1 VQAHRIR
8 RDQPGQRPPAVRP
21 LNRGERQTERSS
33 RPADRDFLSVERE
46 AQSTDLPRSRAS
58 ATVDVEERLS
68 NWRRVFSAL
77 LSSFV
82 PGIGQLVNLRWWI
95 ALKFALPTLA
105 LVGAA
110 LLVAK
115 LVPFPQ
121 LLALALAPSTIV
133 ALLIVNAGVF
143 GWRILAAGQ
152 AFFDPR
158 FDWRPSRGAAMGLAA
173 IFVVTALP
181 HLFVASV
188 GLSAMNAF
196 SSIFSSASVTGRVA
210 GAQSGPLPAPGGR
223 INILLV
229 GVDSGAGRDHALTDS
244 MMVVSVDPVGR
255 TTSLVSV
262 PRDMVNAPLAS
273 GQAYAPK
280 LNSLM
285 SYAQTHPK
293 DFPAGGMRTL
303 EDTVGLILGIPIH
316 YYVKADLGSF
326 VTMIDA
332 LGGIDINVTKALD
345 DPTYHGYGVHMGWS
359 VTAGPHH
366 FDGSDALAYARIR
379 HPAGESDFTRQARQ
393 QALLIALRRQIASP
407 DLVLRLPALIAAVD
421 NDIET
426 DLPRDQ
432 LPTLAAIASEI
443 GQNSIYQLVIKFPMV
458 HPGSISPYGSVQ
470 IPDLSKIKS
479 MAAQLFSS
487 PGSRPTV
494 GPAANPDPSPDPS
507 LNPSLGPGME
517 PGSSP

>member
-1 VQAHRIR
+1 MQAHRIH

-21 LNRGERQTERSS
+21 LHRDAPPLTRDA
-33 RPADRDFLSVERE
+33 RPIDRAAAPLDP
-46 AQSTDLPRSRAS
+46 ARSRAR
-58 ATVDVEERLS
+58 ATTEAEDRPG
-68 NWRRVFSAL
+68 NRRRVFSAL
-77 LSSFV
+77 LSSLL
-82 PGIGQLVNLRWWI
+82 PGTGQLVNARWRI
-95 ALKFALPTLA
+95 ALQFGLPTLA
-105 LVGAA
+105 LVGLA
-110 LLVAK
+110 LLIAR
-115 LVPFPQ
+115 LVPLPQ

-133 ALLIVNAGVF
+133 ALLIVNGVVF

-152 AFFDPR
+152 AFFDQR
-158 FDWRPSRGAAMGLAA
+158 FDWRPSRAAAAGLAA
-173 IFVVTALP
+173 IFVVTAIP
-181 HLFVASV
+181 HLFAASV
-188 GLSAMNAF
+188 GLGAMNAF
-196 SSIFSSASVTGRVA
+196 SSIFSSASVTGGVA
-210 GAQSGPLPAPGGR
+210 GARSGPLPASGSR
-223 INILLV
+223 INILLI

-332 LGGIDINVTKALD
+332 LGGIDIDVAKALD

-366 FDGSDALAYARIR
+366 FNGSDALAYARIR

-470 IPDLSKIKS
+470 IPDLAKIKA
-479 MAAQLFSS
+479 MAAQLFSP

-494 GPAANPDPSPDPS
+494 GPAASPDPS